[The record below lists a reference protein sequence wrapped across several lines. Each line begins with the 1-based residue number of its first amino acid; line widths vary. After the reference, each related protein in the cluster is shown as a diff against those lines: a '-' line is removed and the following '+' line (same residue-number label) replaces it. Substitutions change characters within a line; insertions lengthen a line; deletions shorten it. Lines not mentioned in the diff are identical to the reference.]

1 MYEEFQFHEKSEFV
15 HVKPG
20 FLLNILIVAGFFI
33 FKIFLRKSALI
44 SRIFFQETN
53 HQAAMLEE
61 VQDKVVQPHH
71 NCHK

>member
-1 MYEEFQFHEKSEFV
+1 MKKVNLCMLNQ
-15 HVKPG
+15 G
-20 FLLNILIVAGFFI
+20 FFLNILIVAGFFI
-33 FKIFLRKSALI
+33 FMIFLRKSALI

-53 HQAAMLEE
+53 LQAAMLEE

>member
-1 MYEEFQFHEKSEFV
+1 M
-15 HVKPG
+15 
-20 FLLNILIVAGFFI
+20 II
-33 FKIFLRKSALI
+33 
-44 SRIFFQETN
+44 FQETN